1 MFLETAVP
9 EWWQVLPV
17 LLKVLSEIPDRS
29 ALYPVQAEK
38 IQSAVL
44 AMAVLLMV
52 VLLRLVV
59 QIYRM
64 PAE

>member
-1 MFLETAVP
+1 M
-9 EWWQVLPV
+9 
-17 LLKVLSEIPDRS
+17 LLKVLSEIPDWS

-44 AMAVLLMV
+44 LMVVLLMA